1 MDGNFKGDFTRDTFY
16 PLKYFSRVLMQQG
29 RVQLDADWNEQAD
42 ILLRLIRHLA
52 KNLIGPQGG
61 PVDGAGFAIT
71 VASTNNNLLIG
82 TGDYYIDGI
91 LVENRVENE
100 DVDDKGN
107 PIPYAYNT
115 QPYYTPPTPLPL
127 KNPDYYLVYAD
138 VWEQQITYLE
148 DAGIREVALG
158 ESRPDTATRALVVW
172 QVKVISSAD
181 FNQDKANLTEIHS
194 QFAQPNPPNV
204 HQSIKD
210 IITARLRA
218 LLQPAYRGLLKARA
232 KVVEEET
239 DACITPP
246 DSAYR
251 GDENQLYRVEIH
263 NAGSS
268 SAITAGSSASGK
280 TSTRSKSS
288 ASAAA
293 SVAPTFKWSRD
304 NGSVVFPIIGNP
316 ESGDKTTTV
325 IIANLGRDE
334 HLSVEQGDW
343 VEVVDEDYVLQ
354 GLANPLLK
362 VSKVDKTDPLN
373 ILLTL
378 DGVLAYQVHV
388 DRHPVVRRWDQKARQ
403 TKRDGEPDLFDPT
416 TGTVQIVEGSGEGT
430 DDIIEHWITL
440 EDGVQIQFQ
449 SSNPDKPTLYRTG
462 DYWLIPARV
471 ITGDVEWPV
480 LEVGPPVKHK
490 ALPPRGVEHH
500 YAPLAVIHIVN
511 DSIDNTIADLR
522 STFKTLVDLTNP

>member
-100 DVDDKGN
+100 DVDDNGN

-115 QPYYTPPTPLPL
+115 QPYYTPPTSLPL
-127 KNPDYYLVYAD
+127 NNPDYYLVYKD

-148 DAGIREVALG
+148 DGSIREVALG

-172 QVKVISSAD
+172 QVKVISATV
-181 FNQDKANLTEIHS
+181 FNQGETIVLSTIYEQFPKADHNT
-194 QFAQPNPPNV
+194 QKQM
-204 HQSIKD
+204 IKD
-210 IITARLRA
+210 ITKRLRD
-218 LLQPAYRGLLKARA
+218 LLQPTNRGLLKAKA
-232 KVVEEET
+232 KVVGEQT
-239 DACITPP
+239 DVCITPP
-246 DSAYR
+246 NSAYR

-268 SAITAGSSASGK
+268 NAITAGSSASGK

-288 ASAAA
+288 ASAEA
-293 SVAPTFKWSRD
+293 SVSVGPTFKWSRD

-334 HLSVEQGDW
+334 HLSVEEGDW

-354 GLANPLLK
+354 GRADPLLK
-362 VSKVDKTDPLN
+362 ISKVDKSDPLN

-378 DGVLAYQVHV
+378 DGVPAYRVNV
-388 DRHPVVRRWDQKARQ
+388 DRHPIVRRWDQKARQ

-416 TGTVQIVEGSGEGT
+416 TGTVKIEEGSGEGT

-449 SSNPDKPTLYRTG
+449 SSNPDQPTLYRTG

-480 LEVGPPVKHK
+480 LEVGPPLQHK

-511 DSIDNTIADLR
+511 DSIDNTVADLR
-522 STFKTLVDLTNP
+522 STFKTLVDL

>member
-61 PVDGAGFAIT
+61 PVNGAGFAIT

-100 DVDDKGN
+100 DVDDNGN

-115 QPYYTPPTPLPL
+115 QPYYTPPTSLPL
-127 KNPDYYLVYAD
+127 NNPDYYLVYKD

-148 DAGIREVALG
+148 DESIREVALG

-172 QVKVISSAD
+172 QVKVISATV
-181 FNQDKANLTEIHS
+181 FNQGDTIVLSTIYEQFPKADHNT
-194 QFAQPNPPNV
+194 QKQM
-204 HQSIKD
+204 IKD
-210 IITARLRA
+210 ITTRLRD
-218 LLQPAYRGLLKARA
+218 LLQPTNRGLLKAKA
-232 KVVEEET
+232 KVVGEQT
-239 DACITPP
+239 DVCITPP

-268 SAITAGSSASGK
+268 SAIAAGSS
-280 TSTRSKSS
+280 TSARSSARSRSS

-293 SVAPTFKWSRD
+293 SSGPSFKWSRD
-304 NGSVVFPIIGNP
+304 NGSVVFPIIGSP
-316 ESGDKTTTV
+316 QSDGKTTTV
-325 IIANLGRDE
+325 TIANVGRDE
-334 HLSVEQGDW
+334 HLLVDQGDW

-378 DGVLAYQVHV
+378 DGVLAYSV
-388 DRHPVVRRWDQKARQ
+388 DIHRSPLVRRWDQKPRQ
-403 TKRDGEPDLFDPT
+403 TRKDGEPDRFDPAS
-416 TGTVQIVEGSGEGT
+416 GTIQIVEGSGEGT

-449 SSNPDKPTLYRTG
+449 SSNPDQPTLYRTG

-500 YAPLAVIHIVN
+500 YAPLAIINIAN
-511 DSIDNTIADLR
+511 DSINGNIADLR
-522 STFKTLVDLTNP
+522 STFKTLVDLSNP